1 MKRPKEIQ
9 EIDEDDKKYP
19 NVQES
24 GWRMITSITYPYN
37 SLASDVIGFSVS
49 GNRGAI
55 GIESAY
61 NDILNGTDG
70 REYGYF

>member
-1 MKRPKEIQ
+1 MFRGFWL
-9 EIDEDDKKYP
+9 EDDY
-19 NVQES
+19 Q
-24 GWRMITSITYPYN
+24 RTYPYN

-49 GNRGAI
+49 GNQGAI

-70 REYGYF
+70 REYGYFDSASSCRNVL